1 MRGDLA
7 QLNVLEAIVTIAIVF
22 LAVTFTYQQ
31 LQTPA
36 AHLDMPPSVR
46 LRNLCEEILH
56 TLWETPPDNSEYYG
70 KLAELIALN
79 KTAELCAEIN
89 KSLPPNVFYNLWL
102 YDGVARYLLYPT
114 NGQPNEGVGD
124 VVVAHQIFVHNG
136 NVYSL
141 EMEAWRI

>member
-1 MRGDLA
+1 MRGNLA
-7 QLNVLEAIVTIAIVF
+7 QLNVLEAIVAIGIVF
-22 LAVTFTYQQ
+22 LAVSFTYQQ

-36 AHLDMPPSVR
+36 VHLDIPTSIK

-56 TLWETPPDNSEYYG
+56 TLWETPPDNSEYSG

-102 YDGVARYLLYPT
+102 YDGVARYLLYPM

-124 VVVAHQIFVHNG
+124 VVVAHQIFILNG
-136 NVYSL
+136 TAYS
-141 EMEAWRI
+141 